1 LLSPKSILI
10 AAAIGVCG
18 AGSAEV
24 GSDLEK
30 FFSESAIVTRP
41 GASRDQSAGY
51 YSGGG
56 ITVRNRVKN
65 AQLATI
71 NLPDFKAGCGGID
84 IYMGGFSHIDAA
96 ALVNMLKNIGSAAK
110 GYAFKLAMKTV
121 APMLET
127 VLEDLNDLATKI
139 NQANINSCEV
149 ATTLLDGLWPRKD
162 LAERHACTSS
172 QSNVGDQKSWNSARE
187 KCGRDGIKAKEK
199 QDILVENFNVAWEV
213 VKKNPLIAKNRELAF
228 LCMTVTGT
236 IVSKQN
242 NKVREVKTWP
252 GKADSD
258 DLIKALFE
266 GGTVEIYACS
276 DFNGKCL
283 DVKKEKLNVIQGAA
297 FHTKIHSLLKSIT
310 DKAIRDDNLDEF
322 DKTEKN
328 FIEKVR
334 LPIYKMIN
342 VFAAK
347 RRADFDL
354 RDFTEVIAIDYIH
367 QYILELLDLVL
378 EESVNLKNA
387 QVSDDDINRFI
398 DQIQRAKKAINSKR
412 MNAYEQMNQM
422 LLVIERARI
431 EEKEV
436 ENTFNALQKGAD

>member
-1 LLSPKSILI
+1 MAAILI
-10 AAAIGVCG
+10 AAVVVVCG
-18 AGSAEV
+18 EGRADIG
-24 GSDLEK
+24 GDLTK
-30 FFSESAIVTRP
+30 FFSESAVVTRP
-41 GASRDQSAGY
+41 SATTDQSAGY

-56 ITVRNRVKN
+56 ITIRNRVRN
-65 AQLATI
+65 TQLATI

-149 ATTLLDGLWPRKD
+149 ATTLLDGVWPRKD

-172 QSNVGDQKSWNSARE
+172 QTDVGDQKSWNSARE
-187 KCGRDGIKAKEK
+187 KCGRTGDKAKGK
-199 QDILVENFNVAWEV
+199 NILVGNFNIAWEV
-213 VKKNPLIAKNRELAF
+213 IKKNSYLENNKELAQ
-228 LCMTVTGT
+228 LCMTITGT
-236 IVSKQN
+236 IISRQIGEK
-242 NKVREVKTWP
+242 REVKTWL
-252 GKADSD
+252 GKVADD

-266 GGTVEIYACS
+266 GGDVEIYACS
-276 DFNGKCL
+276 DKNECL
-283 DVKKEKLNVIQGAA
+283 DIQKRKLNVEASAA
-297 FHTKIHSLLKSIT
+297 FHAKIHNLLESIT
-310 DKAIRDDNLDEF
+310 SKAVGDNDAPDF
-322 DKTEKN
+322 TEEERK

-347 RRADFDL
+347 KRADFDF
-354 RDFTEVIAIDYIH
+354 RDFTEIIAIDYIH

-378 EESVNLKNA
+378 EESANLRNA
-387 QVSDDDINRFI
+387 QVSDDDLNRFI
-398 DQIQRAKKAINSKR
+398 NQIQNAKKAINAKR
-412 MNAYEQMNQM
+412 MTAYEQMNQM
-422 LLVIERARI
+422 LLIIERARI

-436 ENTFNALQKGAD
+436 ENAFNALQKGAD